1 MDKINEKYYPKD
13 GFLMELDATQGANKI
28 DISERER
35 NISIVKTNYRY
46 WNSMSNFK
54 SQNNYDDDNFRQI
67 VQMGE
72 AAIPGIFEIITDHPD
87 PIVHALDY
95 ILPNHVEYQGF
106 VSLEDVCK
114 IWIITLIAIGKN

>member
-67 VQMGE
+67 VQ
-72 AAIPGIFEIITDHPD
+72 IDLDLILCYYYII
-87 PIVHALDY
+87 
-95 ILPNHVEYQGF
+95 E
-106 VSLEDVCK
+106 
-114 IWIITLIAIGKN
+114 